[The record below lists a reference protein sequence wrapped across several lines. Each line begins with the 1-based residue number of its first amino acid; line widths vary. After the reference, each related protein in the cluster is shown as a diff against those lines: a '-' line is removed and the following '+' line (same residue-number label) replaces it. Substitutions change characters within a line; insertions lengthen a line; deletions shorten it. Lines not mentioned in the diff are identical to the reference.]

1 MTWGSL
7 IENERRIIS
16 LDKREC
22 RMKGLGFSP
31 KPCLANVP
39 ILKWVEIELSRP
51 LKNPCLAYT
60 VMTHNEPV
68 QFCTKPFR
76 QN

>member
-1 MTWGSL
+1 MTYN
-7 IENERRIIS
+7 I
-16 LDKREC
+16 
-22 RMKGLGFSP
+22 

-39 ILKWVEIELSRP
+39 ILKWFEIELSRP

-60 VMTHNEPV
+60 VMTYNETV
-68 QFCTKPFR
+68 QFCTKAFR